1 MTKNMKCVVV
11 SDVHLGIEYSNREK
25 FTDFIENLEDD
36 VERLVLLGDIFD
48 FWRRDPVGVLLENI
62 DIVDKLLSLEP
73 KINVVFV
80 VGNHDF
86 HLIRFTQSYFGV
98 TFDLNYD
105 LSLDYGNTRYRFIHG
120 HQLENKRFGT
130 LEIYET
136 FADILCMAGDDAGQ
150 GADKIWKEIGSGG
163 NIWQKI
169 LNLLGFSSHSSNPNP
184 KATRPWVKEKINE
197 IILTPE
203 ERNMEKL
210 GEYAIELINEKYK
223 GEFLVYGHT
232 HEPFVKMEK
241 KIANSGS
248 WVKPSAT
255 YLEIDAEG
263 ITLKSY

>member
-1 MTKNMKCVVV
+1 MSESKCIVV
-11 SDVHLGIEYSNREK
+11 SDVHLGVEYSNKEK
-25 FTDFIENLEDD
+25 FVDFIDNIEND
-36 VERLVLLGDIFD
+36 VERIVLLGDIFD

-98 TFDLNYD
+98 TFNLNYD
-105 LSLDYGNTRYRFIHG
+105 LSLEYGDTRYRFIHG
-120 HQLENKRFGT
+120 HQLESKRFGT
-130 LEIYET
+130 LGIYET
-136 FADILCMAGDDAGQ
+136 FADMMCMAGDDIGKA
-150 GADKIWKEIGSGG
+150 ADTIWKKIGSGG
-163 NIWQKI
+163 NIWHKI
-169 LNLLGFSSHSSNPNP
+169 LDLLSFHPQSSNPTP
-184 KATRPWVKEKINE
+184 KITLPWLKERMGE
-197 IILTPE
+197 IMLKPE

>member
-1 MTKNMKCVVV
+1 MNY
-11 SDVHLGIEYSNREK
+11 IECK
-25 FTDFIENLEDD
+25 FDKDGNLEDD

-48 FWRRDPVGVLLENI
+48 FLRRDTVGVLLENI
-62 DIVDKLLSLEP
+62 DIVHKLMSFEP
-73 KINVVFV
+73 RINVVFV
-80 VGNHDF
+80 VGNHDV

-105 LSLDYGNTRYRFIHG
+105 LSLEYGN
-120 HQLENKRFGT
+120 
-130 LEIYET
+130 
-136 FADILCMAGDDAGQ
+136 
-150 GADKIWKEIGSGG
+150 
-163 NIWQKI
+163 
-169 LNLLGFSSHSSNPNP
+169 
-184 KATRPWVKEKINE
+184 
-197 IILTPE
+197 
-203 ERNMEKL
+203 
-210 GEYAIELINEKYK
+210 K

>member
-1 MTKNMKCVVV
+1 MTRGKCIVV
-11 SDVHLGIEYSNREK
+11 SDIHLGAENSNKDK
-25 FTDFIENLEDD
+25 FIDFIGNLEGD
-36 VERLVLLGDIFD
+36 VERIVLLGDIFD

-62 DIVDKLLSLEP
+62 DIVQKLMCLEP
-73 KINVVFV
+73 KTNVVFV

-105 LSLDYGNTRYRFIHG
+105 LSLEYGDTRYRFIHG

-130 LEIYET
+130 LEIYEA
-136 FADILCMAGDDAGQ
+136 FADILCMAGDDVGKV
-150 GADKIWKEIGSGG
+150 ADTIWEKIGKSD
-163 NIWQKI
+163 NIWYKI
-169 LNLLGFSSHSSNPNP
+169 LSLLGFRSHPSNPHP
-184 KATRPWVKEKINE
+184 KITLPWVNEKIGE
-197 IILTPE
+197 LLLKPE
-203 ERNMEKL
+203 KRDLEKL
-210 GEYAIELINEKYK
+210 EEYAIELINEKYK

-232 HEPFVKMEK
+232 HDPFMKMEK

-263 ITLKSY
+263 VTCKNY